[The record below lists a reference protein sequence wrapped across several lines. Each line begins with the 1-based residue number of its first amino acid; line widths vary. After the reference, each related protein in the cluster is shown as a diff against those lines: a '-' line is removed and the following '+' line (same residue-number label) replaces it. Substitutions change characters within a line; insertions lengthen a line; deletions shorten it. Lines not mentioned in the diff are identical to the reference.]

1 MYEVVAKVSSHKKS
15 QIIGTSNDVEIKS
28 KDINDHYKV
37 TEYNIDLIYNEIK
50 EFIHYYL
57 FSGEVSTNFTIKV
70 QDLFEMDDDDLRTL
84 KTVHFLL
91 SITVRGAGRC
101 CLNH

>member
-1 MYEVVAKVSSHKKS
+1 MYEVEAKESSHKKS
-15 QIIGTSNDVEIKS
+15 QIIGTSKDVEIKS

-37 TEYNIDLIYNEIK
+37 TEFNIDLIYDEIK

-70 QDLFEMDDDDLRTL
+70 QDLFEMDDDDLRT
-84 KTVHFLL
+84 
-91 SITVRGAGRC
+91 
-101 CLNH
+101 